1 MTYEE
6 VLESVKKR
14 DKLDSERELSPLK
27 KADDAI
33 VIDGTNLSIS
43 ETEQM
48 VRKIIE
54 EKMRAKRKQQN
65 QSVKP
70 RKRSKTA

>member
-14 DKLDSERELSPLK
+14 DKLDSERQLSPLK

-54 EKMRAKRKQQN
+54 EKMRAKRK
-65 QSVKP
+65 K
-70 RKRSKTA
+70 